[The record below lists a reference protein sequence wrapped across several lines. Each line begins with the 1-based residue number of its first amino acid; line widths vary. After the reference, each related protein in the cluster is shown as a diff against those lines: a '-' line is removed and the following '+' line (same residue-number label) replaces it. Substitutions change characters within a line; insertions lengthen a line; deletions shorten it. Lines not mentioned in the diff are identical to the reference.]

1 MSVQVNPQEF
11 LAELSTIID
20 DAQLLSADELVQR
33 PVSHWNAEPTRA
45 LALVRP
51 SSTDQLSQ
59 IMQLCHRHRQP
70 VVLQGGRTG
79 CAQGAEAKAEEL
91 IISLEKMQAIEFID
105 DVGGTAIVQAG
116 AILETVQTAMAERGW
131 CFPLD
136 LGARGSCTIG
146 GNVATNAGG
155 INVLRYGMMRQ
166 LVLGLEAVMAD
177 GTVVSSMN
185 QMLKNNSGYDLK
197 QLFIGTEGTL
207 GIVTRVVL
215 RLFPKPLSC
224 HSAMVAMTSFDQVAV
239 LLNRCQTTLA
249 GTLSAYEVMWGDYFH
264 QVTEP
269 GHHIA
274 PMARDYPYYV
284 MLEAEGADPEADG
297 ARFQALLEDALERG
311 EIVDAVLPKS
321 ENERR
326 QLWDIRENFEALYE
340 AGPTYLYDVS
350 LPITSMTSYVND
362 VKQAL
367 SKRWPEAP
375 CFVIGHIADGNLH
388 LFITPPNDGENHHL
402 AADQAVYDCLRGYQG
417 AVSAEH
423 GIGFEKK
430 AWLGHS
436 RSAEELAL
444 MKTLKRSLDP
454 HQLLNRNRVFEL

>member
-1 MSVQVNPQEF
+1 M
-11 LAELSTIID
+11 T
-20 DAQLLSADELVQR
+20 LLSRQQPFLDALITLLGEAQVVSCVDLRQR
-33 PVSHWNAEPTRA
+33 SISHWNTDPSQA
-45 LALVRP
+45 LALVKP
-51 SSTDQLSQ
+51 TSTEQLSQ
-59 IMQLCHRHRQP
+59 IMKLCHQYDQP
-70 VVLQGGRTG
+70 VVTQGGRTG
-79 CAQGAEAKAEEL
+79 CAQGADPEASEL
-91 IISLEKMQAIEFID
+91 IVSLEKMNAIESINVID
-105 DVGGTAIVQAG
+105 CVAVVEAG
-116 AILETVQTAMAERGW
+116 AILETVQQAVSSEGL

-197 QLFIGTEGTL
+197 QLFLGTEGTL

-224 HSAMVAMTSFDQVAV
+224 HSAMVAMESFDQVVA
-239 LLNRCQTTLA
+239 LLSGLQKSLA

-264 QVTEP
+264 RVTEP
-269 GHHIA
+269 GWHKA
-274 PMARDYPYYV
+274 PMARDYPFYV

-297 ARFQALLEDALERG
+297 KRFQRLLEDALERG
-311 EIVDAVLPKS
+311 AIVDAVLPKS
-321 ENERR
+321 EAERR
-326 QLWDIRENFEALYE
+326 QLWDIRENFEALYDG
-340 AGPTYLYDVS
+340 GPTYLYDVS
-350 LPITSMTSYVND
+350 LPISAMTGYVSD
-362 VKQAL
+362 VKRSL
-367 SKRWPEAP
+367 LKLWPEAP

-388 LFITPPNDGENHHL
+388 FFITPPNDGGDYRQQ
-402 AADQAVYDCLRGYQG
+402 ADACVYDSLRAYSG

-430 AWLGHS
+430 AWLAHC
-436 RSAEELAL
+436 RSAQELEL
-444 MKTLKRSLDP
+444 MKLLKRSLDP
-454 HQLLNRNRVFEL
+454 KALLNRGRIFDD